1 MDSVSYKTISLNADT
16 VKKEWVLVDAADVPV
31 GRLCSVIAMLLRGKH
46 KPGFT
51 THVDCGDNVIVIN
64 AEKVALTGVKWE
76 TKEYVHH
83 TGYPGGQRHEKAG
96 NLLKRKPTAVIENAV
111 KGMLPRNRLGRH
123 LLTNLKVFTGTDH
136 PHEAQKPKLINIK
149 EIK

>member
-83 TGYPGGQRHEKAG
+83 PGYPGGQRHEKAG